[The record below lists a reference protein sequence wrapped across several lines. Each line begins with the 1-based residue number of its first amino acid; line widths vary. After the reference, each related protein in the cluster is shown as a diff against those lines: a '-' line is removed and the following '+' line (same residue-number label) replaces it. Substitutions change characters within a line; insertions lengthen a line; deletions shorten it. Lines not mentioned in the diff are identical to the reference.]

1 MILNV
6 ANSPCH
12 VRCLDSNLGL
22 RSEIGN
28 LEKLDFL
35 YLADNMLTGTLPT
48 FKKKDTLTVLAVD
61 DNAMHGPIDS
71 VWELKNLQHA
81 YMEQNTFTGQ
91 FPSSIVN
98 AHPNLITFDV
108 SNNELVGK
116 LPLDLFLLS
125 RLEILDLHGNVSFLF
140 CSRVASMT

>member
-1 MILNV
+1 M
-6 ANSPCH
+6 
-12 VRCLDSNLGL
+12 
-22 RSEIGN
+22 
-28 LEKLDFL
+28 EKLDFL
-35 YLADNMLTGTLPT
+35 YLADNLLTGTLPT
-48 FKKKDTLTVLAVD
+48 FKKKDTLRVLAVD

-71 VWELKNLQHA
+71 VWELKSLEHA

-108 SNNELVGK
+108 SNNELDGK

-125 RLEILDLHGNVSFLF
+125 RLDILDLHGNVSFFCCSGMACTTEVGPKSQLF
-140 CSRVASMT
+140 FLCL